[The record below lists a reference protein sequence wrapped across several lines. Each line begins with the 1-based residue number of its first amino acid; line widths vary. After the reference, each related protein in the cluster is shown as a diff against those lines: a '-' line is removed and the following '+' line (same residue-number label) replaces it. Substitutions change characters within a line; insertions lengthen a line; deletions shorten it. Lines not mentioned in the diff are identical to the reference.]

1 MQDNF
6 LPGRRTLIR
15 AVAGLVAAPLLGIAA
30 RPARA
35 ANSSWQNILDSG
47 VVRIGVLPSHAPY
60 HDQQGGK
67 WVGFAIQMGLDC
79 MAALS
84 EAMKKPL
91 RAEYVET
98 SLANVILDLQAD
110 KLDLYFGLTASA
122 ERRRAVT
129 LFGPI
134 YELPECAINARG
146 FNPGDKWE
154 DYNKPSISVAVVM
167 GSTDEQAAQKMLPK
181 ADIRSLKSTAEAILD
196 IQSGNSKAMINTL
209 LSGMQAR
216 KQTPNLAA
224 PIVLQPLL
232 TQPSTG
238 GTRKDGDGKF
248 GAFLD
253 EWVKTYRSS
262 GRSKQV
268 IMEALAHFGLD
279 TANLPPTL
287 QL

>member
-1 MQDNF
+1 MPDHSF
-6 LPGRRTLIR
+6 PGRRTLIR
-15 AVAGLVAAPLLGIAA
+15 AGAGLLAVPLIGLAA
-30 RPARA
+30 RPAQA
-35 ANSSWQNILDSG
+35 ASSSWQNIFESG
-47 VVRIGVLPSHAPY
+47 TVRFGVLPSHGPY
-60 HDQQGGK
+60 HDLQDGK

-84 EAMKKPL
+84 DAMKKPL
-91 RAEYVET
+91 RADYVET

-122 ERRRAVT
+122 ERRRAVN

-224 PIVLQPLL
+224 PVVLQPLFS
-232 TQPSTG
+232 QPSTG
-238 GTRKDGDGKF
+238 GTRKDGDGRF
-248 GAFLD
+248 AAFLD
-253 EWVKTYRSS
+253 EWVKGYRSS

-268 IMEALAHFGLD
+268 IMEALQQFGLD

>member
-1 MQDNF
+1 MTDRND
-6 LPGRRTLIR
+6 LAGRRTLIR
-15 AVAGLVAAPLLGIAA
+15 AGAGLLALPLASLA
-30 RPARA
+30 RPAHA
-35 ANSSWQNILDSG
+35 ASSSWQNIMDTG
-47 VVRIGVLPSHAPY
+47 VVRFGVLASHGPY
-60 HDQQGGK
+60 HDFQNGK

-91 RAEYVET
+91 RADYVET

-134 YELPECAINARG
+134 YELPECAINGRG
-146 FNPGDKWE
+146 FNPGDTWE
-154 DYNKPSISVAVVM
+154 AYNKPSVSVAVVM

-181 ADIRSLKSTAEAILD
+181 ADIRSLRSTAEAILD
-196 IQSGNSKAMINTL
+196 VQSGNSKAMINTL
-209 LSGMQAR
+209 LSGMMAK
-216 KQTPNLAA
+216 KQTPNLAD
-224 PIVLQPLL
+224 PVVLQPLF

-238 GTRKDGDGKF
+238 GTRKDADGRF
-248 GAFLD
+248 GVFLD
-253 EWVKTYRSS
+253 QWAKEYRAS
-262 GRSKQV
+262 GRSKAV
-268 IMEALAHFGLD
+268 ILEAMQHFGLD

-287 QL
+287 QF